1 MNSIKQLIQS
11 KNEDNQIQQNNS
23 KNNNKQS
30 DSELSPDALKKQW
43 LGYLLISQLFDPEIS
58 VINSE
63 LLNKNINILI
73 N

>member
-23 KNNNKQS
+23 QKNNKQG

-58 VINSE
+58 IINSE

>member
-23 KNNNKQS
+23 QKNNKQG

-58 VINSE
+58 IINSD